1 MYFSNDIELDTTYF
15 EMTVKNAFS
24 YIQEN
29 FEFYCG
35 CDDVF
40 LEKSGQDKRKKFIG
54 ILLDKVSN
62 IFKAAKDK
70 IINMVNERR
79 VKTTVS
85 KYEELVKEH
94 PELANE
100 KITIPDNEKLV
111 KLGEETMQELGKPNC
126 DVEKTIQKYKKQRNV
141 LLGISAGI
149 TVTLGAAI
157 AIITC
162 RDKKTINKLNEAHET
177 AVKTIRQQ
185 DQIINTDK
193 EKLSEAGSVIKG
205 MQRHLKKIHKE
216 NGELKEQ
223 LSAKPGAQR
232 TAVKARQKLSHAAD
246 AVDDVT
252 DRAAS
257 IGRNTKKRM
266 EAIVVTGA
274 EIASDVMT
282 SSAQTASGVRRSV
295 GEARKFLH
303 NPAKYIVNKSVDKAK
318 SVVTGKESGK
328 KKKSKTDVDS
338 SVTSVAVQKEIA
350 SLEKTIGV
358 LEKLIQNG
366 KATVTDKSGK
376 TEWTVAKYC
385 VAHKCKVEDLPKR
398 LEDFKKKLADL
409 KSA

>member
-111 KLGEETMQELGKPNC
+111 ELGEETMQELGKPNC

-141 LLGISAGI
+141 LLGIGAGI
-149 TVTLGAAI
+149 TVTLGTAI

-162 RDKKTINKLNEAHET
+162 KDKKAINRLNKANET
-177 AVKTIRQQ
+177 AVTTIRQQ
-185 DQIINTDK
+185 EQLINK
-193 EKLSEAGSVIKG
+193 NEEKLGEANSVIKG

-216 NGELKEQ
+216 NNELKDQ
-223 LSAKPGAQR
+223 LSAKPGVQR
-232 TAVKARQKLSHAAD
+232 TAVKARQKLSHAVD
-246 AVDDVT
+246 AIDDVT
-252 DRAAS
+252 DKAAS
-257 IGRNTKKRM
+257 IGHDTKKQM
-266 EAIVVTGA
+266 EAVVMTGA
-274 EIASDVMT
+274 KTASDVM
-282 SSAQTASGVRRSV
+282 SSSVQTASEV
-295 GEARKFLH
+295 GRFLS
-303 NPAKYIVNKSVDKAK
+303 NPAKYIVNKSVDKVK
-318 SVVTGKESGK
+318 SVVTDKESGK

-338 SVTSVAVQKEIA
+338 SVISVAVQKEIA

-366 KATVTDKSGK
+366 KATVTDKRGK

-385 VAHKCKVEDLPKR
+385 IAHKCKVEDLPKR